1 MRAMA
6 ASTRGAQLCGYSV
19 DGVYAQAWFLGGT
32 LAGLAGLFLAPMTGI
47 TPELA
52 DFMIV
57 PAFVAAVLGG
67 FDSIK
72 GALLG
77 GIVLGQ
83 AETLSAA
90 YLSSA
95 GKSAL
100 TLLILL
106 TVLLWRPR
114 GLFPES
120 KTRDV

>member
-1 MRAMA
+1 
-6 ASTRGAQLCGYSV
+6 
-19 DGVYAQAWFLGGT
+19 
-32 LAGLAGLFLAPMTGI
+32 
-47 TPELA
+47 
-52 DFMIV
+52 MIV
-57 PAFVAAVLGG
+57 PAFVAAILGG

-77 GIVLGQ
+77 GIVLGLV
-83 AETLSAA
+83 ETLSAA

-106 TVLLWRPR
+106 AVLLWRPR